1 MRDHSKECRSAEI
14 VLYLYNKMKSGCICW
29 EINKGSTGIGVE
41 SMIYEFENSNSIERI
56 RCTMCSGRL
65 FWNSTNRFPKRQKR
79 QTNRFRNFNVSSLFH
94 IKKGGAAPYQT
105 FMISH

>member
-41 SMIYEFENSNSIERI
+41 SMIYEFENSEKHAIQLNELDVRCAAVAYFGTQRTGFRI
-56 RCTMCSGRL
+56 GKKD
-65 FWNSTNRFPKRQKR
+65 KRIDS
-79 QTNRFRNFNVSSLFH
+79 VIL
-94 IKKGGAAPYQT
+94 
-105 FMISH
+105 M